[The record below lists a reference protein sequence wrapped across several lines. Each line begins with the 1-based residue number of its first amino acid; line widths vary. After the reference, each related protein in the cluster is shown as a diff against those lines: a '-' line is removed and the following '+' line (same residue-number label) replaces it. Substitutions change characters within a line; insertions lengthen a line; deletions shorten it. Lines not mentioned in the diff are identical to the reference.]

1 MFIVHDEDSQSMIGP
16 FEKHEDAISFVVKVE
31 DVAKYNTSL
40 LEVYYLT
47 EPDEWI
53 QDNMDAFIMA
63 SS

>member
-31 DVAKYNTSL
+31 DVSKYNTSP